1 MGTCLLEV
9 AAGMD
14 WDFIMT
20 SSYSNVKNSG
30 IIDTGISDH
39 CLIYCTI
46 KLKIN
51 KPQCHYL
58 NTRSYK
64 NYDPVCFSAELLE
77 LPFFEIY
84 FTDDMNV
91 KLDLFNQLF
100 LNMLSKHAPIN
111 QNIKIRGKSH
121 PFIDDDI
128 KQLIKLRAR
137 KLNIFKQ
144 SHHIEDWKDYK
155 QLKNSVKSF
164 LRTAESNYLHNQI
177 EKCKGNLRTMW
188 KVIRRCLPTKEVTK
202 PCYQKD
208 HDVIAN

>member
-1 MGTCLLEV
+1 
-9 AAGMD
+9 
-14 WDFIMT
+14 MT

-30 IIDTGISDH
+30 VIDTGISDH

-64 NYDPVCFSAELLE
+64 NYDPVYFSAELLE
-77 LPFFEIY
+77 LPFLEVY
-84 FTDDMNV
+84 FTDDVNV

-100 LNMLSKHAPIN
+100 LNTLNKHAPIKL
-111 QNIKIRGKSH
+111 IKIRGKSH
-121 PFIDDDI
+121 PFIDDEI
-128 KQLIKLRAR
+128 KQLIKLRDR

-144 SHHIEDWKDYK
+144 SRHIEDWKDYK
-155 QLKNSVKSF
+155 QLRNSVKSS
-164 LRTAESNYLHNQI
+164 LRTAGSNYVRNQI
-177 EKCKGNLRTMW
+177 EKCKGNQRTMW
-188 KVIRRCLPTKEVTK
+188 KVIRGCLPTKEVTK

-208 HDVIAN
+208 HAVIANEFNSYFTSIGKSTADTVN